1 MVSNVGPLGL
11 ALETGHPLSPGE
23 PLDIEVGGRAGEP
36 GAPAMSVRGRVR
48 HVTPVGEK
56 RWLAG
61 VQMYAGI
68 GKSAPPVLPEMSAVR
83 EVLSGLSALEAAA
96 LLPRIG
102 DDGGQDE
109 PEEEPGTGHRVWLL
123 LLLLLLVGAV
133 LLWRAGED
141 RQAAA
146 KHETPDRADYVLLPG
161 VGAAPVM
168 PIPMLIPMPDVV
180 PASGAPLSPRLLAAR
195 ALEDG
200 WALLNAGRPE
210 EALQRYG
217 MLRDI
222 VAPTPVEAFQLTL
235 GEAVARHET
244 GDAAAAAA
252 VLDELDR
259 LNSDAVPDVW
269 RRRAALLRAA
279 LEDGSDAGAPIPRPA
294 AALSA
299 APPVSVPAAAS
310 PVSVTVDASDYVMH
324 VMRGGEMVA
333 EFPVGLG
340 ASGATPQGEFVIAN
354 KIERPDWYDRGRLV
368 PYGDPE
374 NPLGDHWMG
383 LTGQGG
389 PEGIGMHATEE
400 SASIG
405 ADASRGC
412 VRMYPEDAAAL
423 FELVEVGSVV
433 RIVP

>member
-1 MVSNVGPLGL
+1 
-11 ALETGHPLSPGE
+11 
-23 PLDIEVGGRAGEP
+23 
-36 GAPAMSVRGRVR
+36 MSVRGRVR

-68 GKSAPPVLPEMSAVR
+68 GKSAPPVLPEMSAVL

-109 PEEEPGTGHRVWLL
+109 PEEEPATGHRAWLL
-123 LLLLLLVGAV
+123 LMLLLLVGAV
-133 LLWRAGED
+133 LWWRAGED

-146 KHETPDRADYVLLPG
+146 KRETPDRAGYVLLPG
-161 VGAAPVM
+161 VGESPVI
-168 PIPMLIPMPDVV
+168 PIPMPEVV
-180 PASGAPLSPRLLAAR
+180 PASRGPLSPRVLAAR
-195 ALEDG
+195 ALEGG

-217 MLRDI
+217 VLRDI
-222 VAPTPVEAFQLTL
+222 VAPTPVEAFQMTL
-235 GEAVARHET
+235 GEAVARHEI

-252 VLDELDR
+252 ALDELDQ
-259 LNSDAVPDVW
+259 LSSDSVPEVW

-279 LEDGSDAGAPIPRPA
+279 LEDGSDAGARIPRPA

-324 VMRGGEMVA
+324 VMRGGEILA

-340 ASGATPQGEFVIAN
+340 AAGATPQGAFVVAN
-354 KIERPDWYDRGRLV
+354 KIERPDWYDRGRTV

-400 SASIG
+400 TASIG